1 VTSTTRPP
9 GRPRSA
15 EADEAILRAA
25 LELLA
30 DDGYRALTM
39 EAVRERAGV
48 GKATLYRRYGSKDEL
63 VRAAIAH
70 LNYDLP
76 LPEDTGSLEGDFA
89 ATAASALAGAEAV
102 GGLQLMPRLLAEVAD
117 APEMHRIFSA
127 QLVEPRRKI
136 MRELL
141 RRAQRRGEV
150 RAELDLELGVD
161 LMVGPLIY
169 RVIISG
175 GDPASIGDPRDY
187 LRAALQGLSPR

>member
-1 VTSTTRPP
+1 VSAATRPP

-15 EADEAILRAA
+15 EADAAILRAA

-30 DDGYRALTM
+30 QDGYRALTM

-76 LPEDTGSLEGDFA
+76 LPADTGSLEDDFA
-89 ATAASALAGAEAV
+89 AVAAAALEGAAAV

-117 APEMHRIFSA
+117 DPAMHRIFSA
-127 QLVEPRRKI
+127 QLVEPRRRI

-141 RRAQRRGEV
+141 RRAQQRGEV
-150 RAELDLELGVD
+150 RTDLDLDLGVD
-161 LMVGPLIY
+161 LIVGPLIY
-169 RVIISG
+169 RVVTSG
-175 GDPASIGDPRDY
+175 GDATKIGDPREV

>member
-1 VTSTTRPP
+1 VSATTRPP

-30 DDGYRALTM
+30 QDGYRALTM

-63 VRAAIAH
+63 VRAAITH

-76 LPEDTGSLEGDFA
+76 LPDDTGSLEGDFA

-102 GGLQLMPRLLAEVAD
+102 GGLSIMPRLLAEVVD
-117 APEMHRIFSA
+117 DPDLHRIFSA
-127 QLVEPRRKI
+127 RLVEPRRKI
-136 MRELL
+136 MRELV
-141 RRAQRRGEV
+141 RRAQLRGEV
-150 RAELDLELGVD
+150 RADLDVDLAVD
-161 LMVGPLIY
+161 LMVGPMIY

-175 GDPASIGDPRDY
+175 GDPAKIGDPREV
-187 LRAALQGLSPR
+187 LRAAMHGLSPR